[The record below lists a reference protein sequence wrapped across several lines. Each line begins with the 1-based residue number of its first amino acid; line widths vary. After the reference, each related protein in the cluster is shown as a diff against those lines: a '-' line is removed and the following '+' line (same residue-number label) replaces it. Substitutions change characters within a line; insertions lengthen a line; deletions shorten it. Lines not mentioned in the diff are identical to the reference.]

1 MSSIEDN
8 VENNTQSQITKQLI
22 TLISVPIIDIDF
34 KAVEEHYKE
43 WKKYKKEE
51 KLNAIKNKKGNNK
64 NKPTKNNKKLDEDG
78 NVKVVQLSKYQI
90 FVKEIQPYINENYPG
105 IAKEERMRKV
115 GEEWKKHKETNTD
128 IEDKPN
134 EKVVEKKEDKSKK
147 VEEKVVEK
155 KEDKSKKVE
164 EKVVEKKEDKSK
176 KVEEKVVNKKED
188 DEITEEDDE
197 ITEEKVVEKKE
208 AKKKIKK

>member
-22 TLISVPIIDIDF
+22 ALISVPIIDIDF

-147 VEEKVVEK
+147 VEEKVV
-155 KEDKSKKVE
+155 
-164 EKVVEKKEDKSK
+164 
-176 KVEEKVVNKKED
+176 NKKED